1 MVVLRVFAQRGG
13 ATAGLE
19 GRSTAMV
26 VLRVFAQRGGAT
38 AGLEG
43 RSTEM
48 AVQPVSS
55 GPSDSSEPT

>member
-1 MVVLRVFAQRGG
+1 MVVLRGFTAGGG
-13 ATAGLE
+13 ATAGPE